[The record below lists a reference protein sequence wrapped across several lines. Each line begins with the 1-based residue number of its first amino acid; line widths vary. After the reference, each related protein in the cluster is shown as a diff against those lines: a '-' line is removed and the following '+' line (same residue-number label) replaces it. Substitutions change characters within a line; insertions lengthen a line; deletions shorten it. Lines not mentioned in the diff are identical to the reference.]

1 MQEKLPFNEVVASA
15 REFVSKDLKSAEEE
29 VAHVA
34 ENAPSQE
41 LQDRITAVTDR
52 PGKRIRSTLM
62 FLLGRTGGKNY
73 SLESAA
79 RAAASVELVHTASLL
94 HDDVIDDTEMRRGQK
109 TAHERWG
116 NRMAVLVGD
125 YLLSSA
131 LQLVIED
138 EKKDLSLWISKAT
151 SKLVAG
157 EVLEVDLTGKKP
169 TRAQY
174 DKIIYG
180 KTAALVESAAA
191 CGACLAGFDAKLI
204 EECAS
209 MGKDFGMAFQI
220 VDDLLDLGIGAGD
233 LGKDPFADL
242 DNGVMTLP
250 MIMYRE
256 NCSSSEV
263 VAFDELLIR
272 ASGDDSTDSKAELL
286 ALLISSGACNDAMNV
301 AKKYID
307 HAVAVLEKLPECE
320 AREHLVQLCQ
330 LMLDRTH

>member
-1 MQEKLPFNEVVASA
+1 MPEKLPFNEVVAAA
-15 REFVSKDLKSAEEE
+15 RDFVSKDLKSAEAE
-29 VAHVA
+29 VARVA
-34 ENAPSQE
+34 QNAPSQE
-41 LQDRITAVTDR
+41 LSKRITTVTDR

-73 SLESAA
+73 CLESAA
-79 RAAASVELVHTASLL
+79 RAAASIELVHTASLL

-174 DKIIYG
+174 DEIIYG

-191 CGACLAGFDAKLI
+191 CGACLAGFNASQI
-204 EECAS
+204 EACAS

-256 NCSSSEV
+256 KCDPKAV
-263 VAFDELLIR
+263 IAFDDLLIR
-272 ASGDDSTDSKAELL
+272 ASGESSIDAKAELL
-286 ALLISSGACNDAMNV
+286 AVLISSGACTDAMNV
-301 AKKYID
+301 AKEYID
-307 HAVAVLEKLPECE
+307 HAIEVLDTLPEGE
-320 AREHLVQLCQ
+320 ARTHLVQLCR